1 MIEDDP
7 TVIVIDDHES
17 VRDSMRALLES
28 HGLDVQDFPSALAY
42 LEAGMPGDCIV
53 ADLKMPQMSGLELQ
67 YELNKRGSRAPLIMV
82 TGHGDVPLAV
92 NAMRAGAFNFL
103 EKPVNEEALVESI
116 QRALVDRKKSRQS
129 NEERKAAAELLG
141 TLTARERDVLDR
153 LVMGKANKIVA
164 YELGISPRTVETHR
178 ANLQLKLKA
187 RDLSNLVR
195 IALTAGELH

>member
-7 TVIVIDDHES
+7 TVVIIDDHES

-28 HGLDVQDFPSALAY
+28 HGLDVCDFPSALDY
-42 LEAGMPGDCIV
+42 LNAGAPGDCIV

-67 YELNKRGSRAPLIMV
+67 RELRKRGSRVPLIMV

-103 EKPVNEEALVESI
+103 EKPVDEEALVDSI
-116 QRALVDRKKSRQS
+116 QRALMDGQKGRQTD
-129 NEERKAAAELLG
+129 EERKAATELLG
-141 TLTARERDVLDR
+141 TLTAREHDVLNR
-153 LVMGKANKIVA
+153 LVMGKSNKIVA
-164 YELGISPRTVETHR
+164 HELGISPRTVETHR

-187 RDLSNLVR
+187 HDLSNLVR
-195 IALTAGELH
+195 IAIAAGELR